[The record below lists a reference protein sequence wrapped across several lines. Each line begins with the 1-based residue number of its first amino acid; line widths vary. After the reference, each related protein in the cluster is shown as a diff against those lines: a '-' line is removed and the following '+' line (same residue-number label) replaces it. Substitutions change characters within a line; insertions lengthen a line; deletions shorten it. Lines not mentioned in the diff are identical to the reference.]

1 MNEARYFNL
10 PRIRGEE
17 AAEAAFAKT
26 LSDAQKRY
34 KKLVTKAKL
43 QDEE

>member
-10 PRIRGEE
+10 PKLRGTE
-17 AAEAAFAKT
+17 AAEEAFAKT
-26 LSDAQKRY
+26 LSDAQIRY

-43 QDEE
+43 QED